1 MAQEGHKV
9 PTKIKMLRGTLKN
22 TRHNPDEL
30 EFRALERLPKPPEWM
45 GDVGKIEF
53 NNIIDE
59 YFNLGI
65 LSKLDLPS
73 LSIYCQAYDDYVRLT
88 EYTKGNE
95 TQVNKVSGLTS
106 NIPEVA
112 IKQKALDTVLKFA
125 TQFGLTVRARSNISN
140 KKKEE
145 DKDSFEETFGKT
157 G

>member
-9 PTKIKMLRGTLKN
+9 PTKIKLLRGTARADRIKS
-22 TRHNPDEL
+22 DEL
-30 EFRALERLPKPPEWM
+30 EFRALESLPKPPEWM

-53 NNIIDE
+53 NSIIDE
-59 YFNLGI
+59 YFNVGI

-88 EYTKGNE
+88 GYTKGNE
-95 TQVNKVSGLTS
+95 TQTHSDSGIES
-106 NIPEVA
+106 NLPQVILRQRA
-112 IKQKALDTVLKFA
+112 MDTVLKFA
-125 TQFGLTVRARSNISN
+125 TQFGLTVIARSKISN
-140 KKKEE
+140 NKKEE